1 MRLMALG
8 MLFLASTAWAADPA
22 AVPNPTAAASPD
34 AMAYPTAAASPVA
47 TANPTVA
54 ASPVATPNPTVAA
67 SPVATANPTTA
78 ASPVATPYPTP
89 APTQSDA
96 AASSDAAALSG
107 TPHILDFKP
116 SWGAGVRGGLALPL
130 EGQTAA
136 NSLGGMGGLDAY
148 YRGSENNTID
158 LMALYATMPTTG
170 SSAPSPLSGFGLAVK
185 LDYDVYQDEQTSV
198 WVGAGVGYMEIETTD
213 HVVANPGITPTTY
226 NQVPQTSGGLA
237 LLGCVGGGYAIAP
250 QWSLNLEILVV
261 SLDSLNGTSN
271 NVLAVLPDLSVKWI
285 Y

>member
-22 AVPNPTAAASPD
+22 AVPNPTAAASPAATAD
-34 AMAYPTAAASPVA
+34 PTLAASPVA
-47 TANPTVA
+47 TANPTL
-54 ASPVATPNPTVAA
+54 AA
-67 SPVATANPTTA
+67 SPVATADPTA
-78 ASPVATPYPTP
+78 ATPVATPYPTP
-89 APTQSDA
+89 FPSQSNAEAPSDA
-96 AASSDAAALSG
+96 GALSG

-116 SWGAGVRGGLALPL
+116 AWGAGVRGGLALPL

-136 NSLGGMGGLDAY
+136 NALGSMAGLDAY
-148 YRGSENNTID
+148 YQGSENNTID
-158 LMALYATMPTTG
+158 LMALYAYLPTIG
-170 SSAPSPLSGFGLAVK
+170 SGVPSPLSGFGLAVK

-198 WVGAGVGYMEIETTD
+198 WVGAGVGYMEIETTG

-226 NQVPQTSGGLA
+226 NQVPQSSGGLA
-237 LLGCVGGGYAIAP
+237 LLGCVGAGYAFVP

-271 NVLAVLPDLSVKWI
+271 NVLAALPDLSVKWL